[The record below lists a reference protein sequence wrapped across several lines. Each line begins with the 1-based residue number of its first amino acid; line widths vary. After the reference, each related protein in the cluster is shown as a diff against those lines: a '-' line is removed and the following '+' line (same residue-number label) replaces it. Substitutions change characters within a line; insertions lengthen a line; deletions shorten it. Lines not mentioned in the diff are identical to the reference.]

1 MEDEQIIELYIN
13 RDERAIKETKD
24 KYGSWIFNTAS
35 AFPFSCRHSSFSAHC
50 MLHCVLFS

>member
-24 KYGSWIFNTAS
+24 KYGSWIFNTA
-35 AFPFSCRHSSFSAHC
+35 
-50 MLHCVLFS
+50 LGVLGDFRDAAEC